1 MNAHKTAPTRFA
13 EADGIGFA
21 DRRFAT
27 RSARRSC
34 SLLQQSKAK
43 RP

>member
-13 EADGIGFA
+13 EADGIGYA
-21 DRRFAT
+21 DRRFGHPIGTPIGWLAP
-27 RSARRSC
+27 AI
-34 SLLQQSKAK
+34 QSK